1 MTVAI
6 WFIAIGLLVVSVTF
20 ITPLLRGLPVSIG
33 MIYLAVGLLIGP
45 GGLGLTSLDVI
56 RDSSVFEHV
65 TEAAVLVSLF
75 TVGLTMRRSLRDRMW
90 LLPVRLATVTMV
102 LTIGAIALVGT
113 YLLGLPLG
121 AAVLLGAILAPTDPV
136 LASDVQLQEPTDQD
150 ALRSSISGEAGLND
164 GTAFP
169 FVMLGLGLLALH
181 PKEEAGFL
189 NLWAH
194 GSFSLWGW
202 LGWDLM
208 WAVAAG
214 LGVGALTGWL
224 IGHALLLLQRRLS
237 NAFSLHEL
245 LVLGLIAL
253 AYGFAEL
260 IYGYGFLAVFAAG
273 YALRYIELNATEH
286 APEPAELPAITPGN
300 AQEELNEVSQDTSK
314 AAQFLT
320 LTLRDFNDKLE
331 HLLMVVVVVMVG
343 SVVTLDQFTADLLWF
358 APLLFLGIR
367 PIATVLGMVGTSADR
382 VQTGLIGLFGIRG
395 IGSIYY
401 LAYAISHDLPQ
412 SFAERITHLVL
423 SVIVISIVV
432 HGISVTPL
440 MNWYE
445 GYKERGS
452 EPAIAHEP
460 ARSPDPV

>member
-169 FVMLGLGLLALH
+169 FVMLGLGLLTNGA
-181 PKEEAGFL
+181 
-189 NLWAH
+189 
-194 GSFSLWGW
+194 SSL
-202 LGWDLM
+202 
-208 WAVAAG
+208 
-214 LGVGALTGWL
+214 
-224 IGHALLLLQRRLS
+224 
-237 NAFSLHEL
+237 
-245 LVLGLIAL
+245 
-253 AYGFAEL
+253 
-260 IYGYGFLAVFAAG
+260 
-273 YALRYIELNATEH
+273 
-286 APEPAELPAITPGN
+286 
-300 AQEELNEVSQDTSK
+300 
-314 AAQFLT
+314 
-320 LTLRDFNDKLE
+320 
-331 HLLMVVVVVMVG
+331 
-343 SVVTLDQFTADLLWF
+343 
-358 APLLFLGIR
+358 
-367 PIATVLGMVGTSADR
+367 
-382 VQTGLIGLFGIRG
+382 
-395 IGSIYY
+395 
-401 LAYAISHDLPQ
+401 
-412 SFAERITHLVL
+412 
-423 SVIVISIVV
+423 
-432 HGISVTPL
+432 
-440 MNWYE
+440 
-445 GYKERGS
+445 
-452 EPAIAHEP
+452 
-460 ARSPDPV
+460 

>member
-6 WFIAIGLLVVSVTF
+6 WFIAIGLLIVSVTF

-45 GGLGLTSLDVI
+45 GGLGFISLDML
-56 RDSSVFEHV
+56 RDSTVFEHV
-65 TEAAVLVSLF
+65 TEVAVLVSLF
-75 TVGLTMRRSLRDRMW
+75 TVGLTMRRSLTDRMW

-102 LTIGAIALVGT
+102 ITIGAVALVGT

-136 LASDVQLQEPTDQD
+136 LASDVQLQEVTDQD
-150 ALRSSISGEAGLND
+150 ELRYSISGEAGLND

-189 NLWAH
+189 NLWAN
-194 GSFSLWGW
+194 GSFTLWAW
-202 LGWDLM
+202 LGWDLV

-214 LGVGALTGWL
+214 LGIGALTGWL
-224 IGHALLLLQRRLS
+224 LGHALLMFQRRLS

-245 LVLGLIAL
+245 MVLGLIAL
-253 AYGFAEL
+253 AYGLAEL
-260 IYGYGFLAVFAAG
+260 VYGYGFLAVFAAG
-273 YALRYIELNATEH
+273 YALRYIELKATDH
-286 APEPAELPAITPGN
+286 APEPVELPAITPGN
-300 AQEELNEVSQDTSK
+300 AQEELNEVSQDASK

-320 LTLRDFNDKLE
+320 QSLRDFNDKLE

-343 SVVTLDQFTADLLWF
+343 SVVTREQFTTDLLWF

-367 PIATVLGMVGTSADR
+367 PIATLLGMVGTRADR
-382 VQTGLIGLFGIRG
+382 VQTGLIGWFGIRG

-401 LAYAISHDLPQ
+401 LAYAISHDLPA
-412 SFAERITHLVL
+412 SLAERITHIVL
-423 SVIVISIVV
+423 SIIVISIVL

-445 GYKERGS
+445 RYKEGGNQPADSR
-452 EPAIAHEP
+452 EPAMPQAP
-460 ARSPDPV
+460 S

>member
-1 MTVAI
+1 M
-6 WFIAIGLLVVSVTF
+6 
-20 ITPLLRGLPVSIG
+20 
-33 MIYLAVGLLIGP
+33 
-45 GGLGLTSLDVI
+45 
-56 RDSSVFEHV
+56 
-65 TEAAVLVSLF
+65 
-75 TVGLTMRRSLRDRMW
+75 
-90 LLPVRLATVTMV
+90 
-102 LTIGAIALVGT
+102 
-113 YLLGLPLG
+113 
-121 AAVLLGAILAPTDPV
+121 
-136 LASDVQLQEPTDQD
+136 
-150 ALRSSISGEAGLND
+150 
-164 GTAFP
+164 
-169 FVMLGLGLLALH
+169 
-181 PKEEAGFL
+181 
-189 NLWAH
+189 
-194 GSFSLWGW
+194 
-202 LGWDLM
+202 
-208 WAVAAG
+208 
-214 LGVGALTGWL
+214 
-224 IGHALLLLQRRLS
+224 
-237 NAFSLHEL
+237 
-245 LVLGLIAL
+245 LGLIAL

-382 VQTGLIGLFGIRG
+382 VQTGLIGWFGIRG

-440 MNWYE
+440 MHWYE

-452 EPAIAHEP
+452 QPADAHEL